1 MKITTIAKT
10 SLALGLLTTGVITT
24 TTQAANATTPSSTK
38 VETPQQTANATT
50 PSSTKVEAPQQAAN
64 ATTPSSTKV
73 EAPQQTPNATT
84 PSSTKVETPQQTPN
98 ATTPSSTKVEAPQ
111 QAANATTPSSTK
123 VEAPQ
128 QAANATTLSSTKVET
143 PQQTPNAPTPPS
155 TKVETPQQAANAT
168 TPSSTKVE
176 TPQQTPNATTP
187 SSTKVETPQSPTT
200 KQVPT
205 EINPKFKDLRAYYTK
220 PSLEFKNE
228 IGIILKK
235 WTTIRF
241 MNVVPDYFIYKIALV
256 GKDDKKYGEGVHRNV
271 DVFVVLEENNYNLEK
286 YSVGGITKS
295 NSKKVDHKAGVRITK
310 EDNKGTISHDVSE
323 FKITKEQ
330 ISLKELDFKLRKQLV
345 ENHNLYGNVGS
356 GKIVIKMKN
365 GGKYTFELHKKLQEN
380 RMADVIDGTN
390 IDNIEVNIK

>member
-38 VETPQQTANATT
+38 IEAPQQVANATT

-73 EAPQQTPNATT
+73 E
-84 PSSTKVETPQQTPN
+84 TPQQTPN
-98 ATTPSSTKVEAPQ
+98 ATTPPSTKVEAPKQ
-111 QAANATTPSSTK
+111 TPNAPTPLSTK
-123 VEAPQ
+123 VEAP
-128 QAANATTLSSTKVET
+128 K
-143 PQQTPNAPTPPS
+143 QTPNAPTPP
-155 TKVETPQQAANAT
+155 
-168 TPSSTKVE
+168 
-176 TPQQTPNATTP
+176 
-187 SSTKVETPQSPTT
+187 STKVETPQSPTT

-330 ISLKELDFKLRKQLV
+330 ISLKELDFKLRKQLI

>member
-38 VETPQQTANATT
+38 VEAPQSTPPSTKIEAPQSKPNATTPPSTKVEAPQQTANATT
-50 PSSTKVEAPQQAAN
+50 PPSTKV
-64 ATTPSSTKV
+64 T
-73 EAPQQTPNATT
+73 
-84 PSSTKVETPQQTPN
+84 
-98 ATTPSSTKVEAPQ
+98 
-111 QAANATTPSSTK
+111 
-123 VEAPQ
+123 
-128 QAANATTLSSTKVET
+128 
-143 PQQTPNAPTPPS
+143 TPPS
-155 TKVETPQQAANAT
+155 TNTPQPMQ
-168 TPSSTKVE
+168 STK
-176 TPQQTPNATTP
+176 
-187 SSTKVETPQSPTT
+187 SDTPQSPTT

-241 MNVVPDYFIYKIALV
+241 MNVVPDYFIYKITLV

-330 ISLKELDFKLRKQLV
+330 ISLKELDFKLRKQLI
-345 ENHNLYGNVGS
+345 EKNNLYGNVGS

>member
-38 VETPQQTANATT
+38 VEAPQSTPPSTKIEAPQSKPNATTPPSTKVEEPQQTANATT
-50 PSSTKVEAPQQAAN
+50 PPSTKV
-64 ATTPSSTKV
+64 T
-73 EAPQQTPNATT
+73 
-84 PSSTKVETPQQTPN
+84 
-98 ATTPSSTKVEAPQ
+98 
-111 QAANATTPSSTK
+111 
-123 VEAPQ
+123 
-128 QAANATTLSSTKVET
+128 
-143 PQQTPNAPTPPS
+143 TPPS
-155 TKVETPQQAANAT
+155 TNTPQPMQ
-168 TPSSTKVE
+168 STK
-176 TPQQTPNATTP
+176 
-187 SSTKVETPQSPTT
+187 SDTPQSPTT

-330 ISLKELDFKLRKQLV
+330 ISLKELDFKLRKQLI
-345 ENHNLYGNVGS
+345 EKNNLYGNVGS

>member
-38 VETPQQTANATT
+38 VEAPQSTPPSTKIEAPQSKPNATTPPSTKVEAPQQTANATT
-50 PSSTKVEAPQQAAN
+50 PPSTKV
-64 ATTPSSTKV
+64 T
-73 EAPQQTPNATT
+73 
-84 PSSTKVETPQQTPN
+84 
-98 ATTPSSTKVEAPQ
+98 
-111 QAANATTPSSTK
+111 
-123 VEAPQ
+123 
-128 QAANATTLSSTKVET
+128 
-143 PQQTPNAPTPPS
+143 TPPS
-155 TKVETPQQAANAT
+155 TNTPQPMQ
-168 TPSSTKVE
+168 STK
-176 TPQQTPNATTP
+176 
-187 SSTKVETPQSPTT
+187 SDTPQSPTT

-330 ISLKELDFKLRKQLV
+330 IYLKELDFKLRKQLI
-345 ENHNLYGNVGS
+345 EKNNLYGNVGS

>member
-24 TTQAANATTPSSTK
+24 TTQ
-38 VETPQQTANATT
+38 EANATT
-50 PSSTKVEAPQQAAN
+50 PSSTKVEAPQS
-64 ATTPSSTKV
+64 TPPSTKV
-73 EAPQQTPNATT
+73 EAPQSKPNATT
-84 PSSTKVETPQQTPN
+84 P
-98 ATTPSSTKVEAPQ
+98 
-111 QAANATTPSSTK
+111 
-123 VEAPQ
+123 
-128 QAANATTLSSTKVET
+128 
-143 PQQTPNAPTPPS
+143 PS
-155 TKVETPQQAANAT
+155 TN
-168 TPSSTKVE
+168 VE

-241 MNVVPDYFIYKIALV
+241 MNIVPDYFIYKIALV
-256 GKDDKKYGEGVHRNV
+256 GKDDKKYDEGVHRNV
-271 DVFVVLEENNYNLEK
+271 DVFVVLEEKNKYGVER

-330 ISLKELDFKLRKQLV
+330 ISLKELDFKLRKQLI

-356 GKIVIKMKN
+356 GKIVINMKN

>member
-10 SLALGLLTTGVITT
+10 SLALGLLITGVITT
-24 TTQAANATTPSSTK
+24 TTQ
-38 VETPQQTANATT
+38 EANATT
-50 PSSTKVEAPQQAAN
+50 PSSTKVEAPQS
-64 ATTPSSTKV
+64 TPPSTKV
-73 EAPQQTPNATT
+73 EAPQSKPNATT
-84 PSSTKVETPQQTPN
+84 PP
-98 ATTPSSTKVEAPQ
+98 
-111 QAANATTPSSTK
+111 
-123 VEAPQ
+123 
-128 QAANATTLSSTKVET
+128 
-143 PQQTPNAPTPPS
+143 
-155 TKVETPQQAANAT
+155 
-168 TPSSTKVE
+168 STKVE

-241 MNVVPDYFIYKIALV
+241 MNIVPDYFIYKIALV
-256 GKDDKKYGEGVHRNV
+256 GKDDKKYDEGVHRNV
-271 DVFVVLEENNYNLEK
+271 DVFVVLEEKNKYGVER

-330 ISLKELDFKLRKQLV
+330 ISLKELDFKLRKQLI

-356 GKIVIKMKN
+356 GKIVINMKN

>member
-38 VETPQQTANATT
+38 VEAPQQTANATT
-50 PSSTKVEAPQQAAN
+50 PP
-64 ATTPSSTKV
+64 
-73 EAPQQTPNATT
+73 
-84 PSSTKVETPQQTPN
+84 
-98 ATTPSSTKVEAPQ
+98 
-111 QAANATTPSSTK
+111 
-123 VEAPQ
+123 
-128 QAANATTLSSTKVET
+128 
-143 PQQTPNAPTPPS
+143 
-155 TKVETPQQAANAT
+155 
-168 TPSSTKVE
+168 STKVE

-187 SSTKVETPQSPTT
+187 SSTKVETTQAANATTPSSTKVEVPQSTPLSTKVEAPQSKPNATTPPSSNVDTSPPQSPTT

-220 PSLEFKNE
+220 PSIEFKNE

-310 EDNKGTISHDVSE
+310 EDNKGIISHDVSE

-330 ISLKELDFKLRKQLV
+330 ISLKELDFKLRKQLI
-345 ENHNLYGNVGS
+345 EKNNLYGNVGS

>member
-24 TTQAANATTPSSTK
+24 TTQ
-38 VETPQQTANATT
+38 EANATT
-50 PSSTKVEAPQQAAN
+50 PSSTKVEAPQS
-64 ATTPSSTKV
+64 TPPSTKV
-73 EAPQQTPNATT
+73 EAPQSKPNATT
-84 PSSTKVETPQQTPN
+84 PP
-98 ATTPSSTKVEAPQ
+98 
-111 QAANATTPSSTK
+111 
-123 VEAPQ
+123 
-128 QAANATTLSSTKVET
+128 
-143 PQQTPNAPTPPS
+143 
-155 TKVETPQQAANAT
+155 
-168 TPSSTKVE
+168 STKVE

-241 MNVVPDYFIYKIALV
+241 MNIVPDYFIYKIALV
-256 GKDDKKYGEGVHRNV
+256 GKDDKKYDEGVHRNV
-271 DVFVVLEENNYNLEK
+271 DVFVVLEEKNKYEVER

-330 ISLKELDFKLRKQLV
+330 ISLKELDFKLRKQLI

-356 GKIVIKMKN
+356 GKIVINMKN

>member
-38 VETPQQTANATT
+38 VEAPQSTPPSTKIEAPQSKPNATTPPSTKVEAPQSKPNATTPPSTKVEAPQSKPNATTPPSTKVEAPQQTANATT
-50 PSSTKVEAPQQAAN
+50 PVT
-64 ATTPSSTKV
+64 
-73 EAPQQTPNATT
+73 
-84 PSSTKVETPQQTPN
+84 
-98 ATTPSSTKVEAPQ
+98 
-111 QAANATTPSSTK
+111 
-123 VEAPQ
+123 
-128 QAANATTLSSTKVET
+128 
-143 PQQTPNAPTPPS
+143 TPPS
-155 TKVETPQQAANAT
+155 TNTPQPMQ
-168 TPSSTKVE
+168 STK
-176 TPQQTPNATTP
+176 
-187 SSTKVETPQSPTT
+187 SDTPQSPTT

-330 ISLKELDFKLRKQLV
+330 ISLKELDFKLRKQLI
-345 ENHNLYGNVGS
+345 EKNNLYGNVGS